1 MGMGMGMRVKFYHS
15 VLGILFGF
23 FFTGFMIMEGLVRGY

>member
-15 VLGILFGF
+15 VLGILFGVF
-23 FFTGFMIMEGLVRGY
+23 FHGVYDHGRTG